1 MLPLYEH
8 LAPSTKCARHVPR
21 KDGADCGCAT
31 LLSTPRPTVG
41 CDCPSCT
48 GLSQHVG
55 DGDPTAPRVR
65 AWGSSGQL
73 GACGNQGAC
82 RLSLGE
88 PRSSWGTVWPLWGS
102 ATVLPSTAKYKS
114 LLRFKPL
121 PVKDHYVVYC
131 DSEVQGQVVH
141 EAKLIGRDKSKSQ
154 ESLAAF
160 KNEVSANGSNPE
172 NIIFP
177 RQIAACPE
185 DEQ

>member
-1 MLPLYEH
+1 MDRDIPELKVEAAAPLIFEPLDGY
-8 LAPSTKCARHVPR
+8 R
-21 KDGADCGCAT
+21 KINAKYTILVQGQCHT
-31 LLSTPRPTVG
+31 LK
-41 CDCPSCT
+41 
-48 GLSQHVG
+48 
-55 DGDPTAPRVR
+55 
-65 AWGSSGQL
+65 
-73 GACGNQGAC
+73 
-82 RLSLGE
+82 
-88 PRSSWGTVWPLWGS
+88 
-102 ATVLPSTAKYKS
+102 TVLKKVPGPGEYVSTKYKS